1 MTGHPFSSARIAGTF
16 AANPPLSKR
25 EAAWLARQGV
35 SDRAMHNPE
44 PVRAA
49 QVVWTDPDRFELAQH
64 LAGDERASRVMLF
77 LVTDAGEAVDHIA
90 WQPRT
95 GQLGS
100 WRGYTWG
107 LGQEEAFCPRITD
120 HDGLHVWRTPLQWL
134 QAGRRG
140 IVIFRPRLAAELLA
154 DAGPLIAM
162 DLEHGQELRQ
172 ALQRPG
178 PRILISA
185 QARRAA

>member
-1 MTGHPFSSARIAGTF
+1 MIGAPYSSARIEGTF
-16 AANPPLSKR
+16 ATHPVLSNR

-35 SDRAMHNPE
+35 TTKAMHDPE

-49 QVVWTDPDRFELAQH
+49 QVVWTHPDRLELAQH
-64 LAGDERASRVMLF
+64 LASQPAVRAMLF
-77 LVTDAGEAVDHIA
+77 LVTDAGEAVDLVA

-100 WRGYTWG
+100 WRGYAWG

-140 IVIFRPRLAAELLA
+140 LAILRPRVAAELLA

-185 QARRAA
+185 QAQRAA

>member
-1 MTGHPFSSARIAGTF
+1 MIGLPFSSARIQGTF
-16 AANPPLSKR
+16 AAHPHLSER
-25 EAAWLARQGV
+25 EAAWLMRQGV
-35 SDRAMHNPE
+35 SDLAIHTSE

-49 QVVWTDPDRFELAQH
+49 RVVWTDPDRFEFEQH
-64 LAGDERASRVMLF
+64 LPDGAQASRGLLF
-77 LVTDAGEAVDHIA
+77 LVTDAGKAVDLIA

-95 GQLGS
+95 GQIGS
-100 WRGYTWG
+100 WRGYAWG
-107 LGQEEAFCPRITD
+107 LGQEETFCPRITD

-134 QAGRRG
+134 QAGRG
-140 IVIFRPRLAAELLA
+140 GVVIFRPRLAAELLA

-162 DLEHGQELRQ
+162 DIAHGQELRQ